1 MELLKL
7 QKKLGRKKF
16 KAHKIILS
24 AGSRYFF
31 LRFKDMKIDSND
43 TLELKVLNDKE
54 TFLNVFEFLY
64 TGDIILN
71 ENNIEKILA
80 TASFLQVEKIINKC
94 EDYFLES
101 LNIANSFKIM
111 SLAKKFSLKSLYR
124 LCDFYIKMNFEEFI
138 QDISFFNLNKAEIE
152 SLISSRIDV
161 TGKLVVIKAINNWSR
176 KSEERLREVDR
187 LNSLLRREIKNP
199 RFQYKKSEVFFYFG
213 GLNHNKKIK
222 IFSEYTENLPGYIE
236 FEMPYDSSLIKSGF
250 KFYYIH
256 NRRA

>member
-7 QKKLGRKKF
+7 QKKKIMYDVKIKLGRKKF
-16 KAHKIILS
+16 KAHRIILS

-71 ENNIEKILA
+71 ENNIKKILA

-111 SLAKKFSLKSLYR
+111 SLSKKFSLKSFL
-124 LCDFYIKMNFEEFI
+124 L
-138 QDISFFNLNKAEIE
+138 FFF
-152 SLISSRIDV
+152 D
-161 TGKLVVIKAINNWSR
+161 
-176 KSEERLREVDR
+176 
-187 LNSLLRREIKNP
+187 
-199 RFQYKKSEVFFYFG
+199 
-213 GLNHNKKIK
+213 H
-222 IFSEYTENLPGYIE
+222 
-236 FEMPYDSSLIKSGF
+236 
-250 KFYYIH
+250 
-256 NRRA
+256 